1 MKSGNILGKK
11 VLEVLA
17 KELKELK
24 KEKNSM
30 MLARKIL
37 AESKKVPLEEQLRK
51 LKFAKADIAFIFR
64 LIYEA
69 VNKVAE
75 KYYTMEEIDKLFN
88 LTGQEASR

>member
-1 MKSGNILGKK
+1 MKRGNFLKEK

-17 KELKELK
+17 KELKEMK
-24 KEKNSM
+24 KKKNSM
-30 MLARKIL
+30 TLARKIL
-37 AESKKVPLEEQLRK
+37 AESKKVPMEEQLRK

-75 KYYTMEEIDKLFN
+75 KYYPMEEIDKLFN
-88 LTGQEASR
+88 LSKKL